1 MNLSRLY
8 FGLQLQLIVYL
19 AVALGREDARPA
31 GAFYFKVADPV
42 VETDSRDPDAVEGER
57 TRELRLSGLYID
69 DQAVLS
75 AMAPEVDR
83 VVSLRL
89 KNDGAPMA
97 SPSMMDED
105 GFGLLI
111 RHALRSAERI
121 TQGILA
127 GKTAIAPK
135 KMTGFNACDRCD
147 WRALCQQDPL
157 LGGMPEALAPAV
169 AQKDVLERIRERLEQ
184 EGL

>member
-1 MNLSRLY
+1 M
-8 FGLQLQLIVYL
+8 
-19 AVALGREDARPA
+19 
-31 GAFYFKVADPV
+31 
-42 VETDSRDPDAVEGER
+42 EGER